1 MIEKEC
7 KKASEAIRYAL
18 DRGASDAR
26 VTISK
31 STENLVSV
39 LDGEIDR
46 ITSCAD
52 CSLSLA
58 LFVDGRF
65 GSFSTNRLDSASLD
79 AFIDNAID
87 TVRMMAPD
95 GCRALPDLE
104 RCCRTALTGDELD
117 LYDAEYEL
125 MTPERRKE
133 IALSAALKVD
143 PEGYEI
149 ASEEGEYSD
158 SVYETVV
165 MDSHGLKC
173 LHRETSFDYGVEVT
187 VEACGEKYCSYHWVS
202 SSRLA
207 DLDIEGCGKIAME
220 KAAAQIGSAPTESG
234 KYNMVIDS
242 EVASK
247 VVSPVLNALNAYS
260 LHQQNSFLGGTM
272 GKKMFPEGM
281 TLVDNPHIKGQVC
294 SKLFDSEGVAT
305 VSTPIV
311 ENGVVKEYFVN
322 TYMSRK
328 MGTAPTV
335 EDPTRPQLLPWPV
348 KGMTRADVLEMCGN
362 GILVTDFN
370 GGNSN
375 PATGDFS
382 YGIEGFLFENGA
394 VVRPVSGMLVTGNFL
409 TLWNSLL
416 AVADDARPCMSK
428 LIPTLAFSNV
438 DFSG

>member
-52 CSLSLA
+52 RSLSLA

-220 KAAAQIGSAPTESG
+220 KAAAQIGSAPAESG